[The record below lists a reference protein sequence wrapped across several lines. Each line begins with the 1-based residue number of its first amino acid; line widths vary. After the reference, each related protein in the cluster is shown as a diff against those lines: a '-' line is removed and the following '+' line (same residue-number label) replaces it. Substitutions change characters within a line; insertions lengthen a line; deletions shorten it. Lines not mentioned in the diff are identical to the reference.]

1 MRVRQIVLLCLV
13 LLWPAWAWAAR
24 YDVDYRVAFLP
35 EDGVAAVTIATRPG
49 DGRLVSLDLNM
60 PSARYSAVEGDGEIT
75 RRGARVLWQVPE
87 AGGELRFR
95 YRIDKRRRNGGFDA
109 RLTPNWTIVRGD
121 HLIPSATVRATAG
134 ASSRAT
140 LRFDLPEGWSV
151 EAPWALAGEPGH
163 YRVYN
168 PERAFDRPTGWMIAG
183 ELGIRREILDG
194 FEIAVAAPRGEPVRR
209 NEILA
214 MIHVAFPEM
223 KAAFGEMPEK
233 VVIVSAGDPMWRGGL
248 SGPQSLYMHADRPLI
263 SENGTSTLVHELV
276 HLITR
281 IQGTHEHWI
290 AEGTAEYY
298 SLVLL
303 RRSGLISE
311 SRFQRGLDWMANH
324 GRNVRTLR
332 GVRSHGPVTARAVT
346 LFAALD
352 TEIQQATEGERTLDD
367 VMRLLMEVRQPTMED
382 LEAAVEQVMG
392 APAKTLDTPLLRL

>member
-1 MRVRQIVLLCLV
+1 MQCIK
-13 LLWPAWAWAAR
+13 A
-24 YDVDYRVAFLP
+24 
-35 EDGVAAVTIATRPG
+35 
-49 DGRLVSLDLNM
+49 
-60 PSARYSAVEGDGEIT
+60 
-75 RRGARVLWQVPE
+75 
-87 AGGELRFR
+87 
-95 YRIDKRRRNGGFDA
+95 
-109 RLTPNWTIVRGD
+109 
-121 HLIPSATVRATAG
+121 VRAPVKALLFSLMVVVGVPVG
-134 ASSRAT
+134 AAEFNLPSLGDTSSSIMSREQEYQLGRAWLSMLRGSVRT
-140 LRFDLPEGWSV
+140 LEDPLLRPMGGKPRAPD
-151 EAPWALAGEPGH
+151 EAPMLVGHSPTRKDLKNTDEFLA
-163 YRVYN
+163 
-168 PERAFDRPTGWMIAG
+168 AMA
-183 ELGIRREILDG
+183 ELS
-194 FEIAVAAPRGEPVRR
+194 ARGEPVRR

-223 KAAFGEMPEK
+223 KAAFGEMPDK

-298 SLVLL
+298 SLALL

-352 TEIQQATEGERTLDD
+352 AEIQESTGGERDLDD
-367 VMRLLMEVRQPTMED
+367 VMRLLMAIRHPTLED
-382 LEAAVEQVMG
+382 LEAAVEEVMG
-392 APAKTLDTPLLRL
+392 APAQALDTPLLRP